1 MDSLNRDQAPFPAE
15 IWQIIDAAAA
25 SAARDQLTARR
36 FLDLEGPF
44 GVGLTA
50 IEVGNDDYCRQ
61 PGPDEAGAVMG
72 RAIPLPMLRKSFRLS
87 IRRVAAYV
95 QNGQPLDLNPVQNAA
110 EAVADREEELIYSG
124 QPTFGLA
131 GLLTMD
137 GRQQVDASDWTAPD
151 RALQDVL
158 AAATRLDDSGYRG
171 PYALALSPVLYNNLF
186 RLYPGSDVMALEHL
200 RRLCTAGIYKAA
212 IPGGVL
218 VDTRV
223 GVLIL
228 GQDLQA
234 GYSSQDGVHYHLY
247 VSESI
252 VLRIDEPK
260 AICVIA
266 SQAARREAG
275 SRRGGTRP
283 AAPSSE

>member
-15 IWQIIDAAAA
+15 IWQMIDAAAA

-44 GVGLTA
+44 GAGLTA

-72 RAIPLPMLRKSFRLS
+72 RAIPLPMLRKSFQLS
-87 IRRVAAYV
+87 IRRVSAHV

-110 EAVADREEELIYSG
+110 EAVANREEEMIYSG
-124 QPTFGLA
+124 QPAFGLA
-131 GLLTMD
+131 GMIMAE
-137 GRQQVDASDWTAPD
+137 GRQQVAATDWTAPD

-158 AAATRLDDSGYRG
+158 AAATRLDDGGFRG
-171 PYALALSPVLYNNLF
+171 PYALALAPALYNNLF
-186 RLYPGSDVMALEHL
+186 RLYPGSDVMGLEHL

-234 GYSSQDGVHYHLY
+234 GYSSQDGVHYQLY

-266 SQAARREAG
+266 PQG
-275 SRRGGTRP
+275 
-283 AAPSSE
+283 

>member
-15 IWQIIDAAAA
+15 IWQMVDAAAA

-95 QNGQPLDLNPVQNAA
+95 QNGQPLDLSPAQDAA
-110 EAVADREEELIYSG
+110 EAVANREEEMIYSG
-124 QPTFGLA
+124 QPSFGLA
-131 GLLTMD
+131 GMLTAE
-137 GRQQVDASDWTAPD
+137 GRQQVGATDWTAPD
-151 RALQDVL
+151 HALQDVL

-171 PYALALSPVLYNNLF
+171 PYALALSPALYNNLF

-228 GQDLQA
+228 GQDMQA
-234 GYSSQDGVHYHLY
+234 GYSNQDGVHYHLY

-266 SQAARREAG
+266 PQ
-275 SRRGGTRP
+275 P
-283 AAPSSE
+283 